1 MPQRILYAKDV
12 RDQGPRHWGKHS
24 LGLVYNGFEGT
35 LTRLTQIVENNDDI
49 PDNGVCGSDSDEP
62 SEHESMDDGETSG
75 DDNIIGKD
83 AALVACSVSHP
94 SMKIPYLDNTEESTE
109 DFAYTR
115 DDSSNQASLW
125 NFKNLEFIQISW
137 PL

>member
-1 MPQRILYAKDV
+1 
-12 RDQGPRHWGKHS
+12 
-24 LGLVYNGFEGT
+24 
-35 LTRLTQIVENNDDI
+35 
-49 PDNGVCGSDSDEP
+49 
-62 SEHESMDDGETSG
+62 MDDGETSG

-137 PL
+137 YRILCKAQTSVLRWLEKSSSQSIILLPVIEKLK